1 MRRLHTVAFPR
12 FSDADAAFIE
22 AFRAQHD
29 PASHAKIGSHVT
41 LVFGCAA
48 VPEPA
53 YLAHVQQVAERT
65 APIPFRCRYA
75 MLGADDEAERA
86 YVFLVPDE
94 GHAALSLL
102 HDHLYTGPLA
112 EHLRLDL
119 PYTPHITIA
128 TSPDRRHAKG
138 LCDALNA
145 TSLDIRAT
153 IDALS
158 VGGIGDGRF
167 HVLATPPLARCPRM
181 ADI

>member
-1 MRRLHTVAFPR
+1 MRKLYTVAFPR
-12 FSDADAAFIE
+12 FSAQDAAFVE
-22 AFRAQHD
+22 GFRAEHD
-29 PASHAKIGSHVT
+29 ARSHALIDAHLT

-65 APIPFRCRYA
+65 APIAFRCRYA

-102 HDHLYTGPLA
+102 HDRLYTGPLA

-128 TSPDRRHAKG
+128 SSIDRRHAKG
-138 LCDALNA
+138 LCDTLNTA
-145 TSLDIRAT
+145 GLDIHAT
-153 IDALS
+153 VDALS
-158 VGGIGDGRF
+158 VGSIEGERFTVITELSLRGR
-167 HVLATPPLARCPRM
+167 A
-181 ADI
+181 